1 MKITS
6 ICLLLLVAVSG
17 RALADWNK
25 HVVVENAGSMINSV
39 VANDFD
45 RDGHMDI
52 LASYENG
59 VKLLRGPD
67 WKAITI
73 HVFSPESSRNKPRA
87 ACIHSCLMDVD
98 GDGAQDF
105 CGSNLTV
112 FWLECPDD
120 PCSGKPWV
128 YRTIDDEILGTH
140 CLITGDVDRDGRV
153 DLIANSFRDTQTKF
167 PNSITWLQT
176 PKRPRSSAP
185 WKRNVFADRDAPG
198 GNHYMG
204 FGDVNKDGRPDIAC
218 GAKGGEKF
226 PGGEWFAWWEQPKDP
241 SMPWKK
247 HILAEKQ
254 VGATNILPVDLNA
267 DGHVDYVASRG
278 HGMGVLWFKGPAF
291 ELIEIDPLIARPH
304 CLAVADFDLDGDP
317 DLTTCG
323 SEIDGDVVW
332 YENDGSAGFVRH
344 DVGAEQ
350 SSYDVRATD
359 MDGDGDYDLLHAG
372 HKNKNI
378 IWYENPLK

>member
-1 MKITS
+1 
-6 ICLLLLVAVSG
+6 
-17 RALADWNK
+17 
-25 HVVVENAGSMINSV
+25 
-39 VANDFD
+39 
-45 RDGHMDI
+45 
-52 LASYENG
+52 
-59 VKLLRGPD
+59 
-67 WKAITI
+67 
-73 HVFSPESSRNKPRA
+73 
-87 ACIHSCLMDVD
+87 
-98 GDGAQDF
+98 
-105 CGSNLTV
+105 
-112 FWLECPDD
+112 
-120 PCSGKPWV
+120 
-128 YRTIDDEILGTH
+128 
-140 CLITGDVDRDGRV
+140 
-153 DLIANSFRDTQTKF
+153 
-167 PNSITWLQT
+167 
-176 PKRPRSSAP
+176 
-185 WKRNVFADRDAPG
+185 
-198 GNHYMG
+198 MG